1 MTRAQKT
8 IIAVLAATALC
19 VCGALAVVVLAPSPT
34 SRQEAPE
41 VTATPIATV
50 AISTATPVPTDTP
63 TTAPTATAT
72 PTLTHTPTHTPTA
85 IAPPTPT
92 HTPAAIVPS
101 APTGTPTATATATPS
116 ELSFV
121 VEYLGCKSHAI
132 KLGSVKGQVFDRQG
146 RVIPGAQ
153 VEIWIDGNR
162 WDDPANPATA
172 NQDGWYEWV
181 LALDQVIRIVALY
194 IDDQE
199 VAIYP
204 DNLEVPSVSRCFQH
218 VNFRQQ

>member
-1 MTRAQKT
+1 MTRLQKI

-19 VCGALAVVVLAPSPT
+19 VCGALAVVVLAPGPT
-34 SRQEAPE
+34 SRQAAPE
-41 VTATPIATV
+41 VAATPIATV
-50 AISTATPVPTDTP
+50 AISTATPIPTDTP
-63 TTAPTATAT
+63 TTAPTATPT
-72 PTLTHTPTHTPTA
+72 PTVTHTPTTV
-85 IAPPTPT
+85 APPTPT
-92 HTPAAIVPS
+92 HTPAAVVPS
-101 APTGTPTATATATPS
+101 PLTDTPSATATAAPS

-132 KLGSVKGQVFDRQG
+132 KHGSVKGQVFDRQG
-146 RVIPGAQ
+146 SVIPGAQ
-153 VEIWIDGNR
+153 VEIWIDGQR

-194 IDDQE
+194 IDGQE

>member
-1 MTRAQKT
+1 MTQTQKI

-19 VCGALAVVVLAPSPT
+19 VCGALAVVVLAPGPT
-34 SRQEAPE
+34 SRQAAPQA
-41 VTATPIATV
+41 TATPVATV

-63 TTAPTATAT
+63 TAAPTAT
-72 PTLTHTPTHTPTA
+72 PTHTPTHTPTA
-85 IAPPTPT
+85 TAPPTPT
-92 HTPAAIVPS
+92 HTPAAVVPS
-101 APTGTPTATATATPS
+101 PPTDTPSATATAAPS
-116 ELSFV
+116 ELSFA

-132 KLGSVKGQVFDRQG
+132 KHGSVKGQVFDRQG
-146 RVIPGAQ
+146 SVIPGAQ
-153 VEIWIDGNR
+153 VEIWIDGQR

-194 IDDQE
+194 IDGQE